1 MTQEEWDRKFIKNQS
16 GEWELEEEELLRQI
30 GRSFYA
36 NACIS
41 AFASNRLENLQDS
54 EGRMHLMMI
63 IIANHLGDLN
73 ETLKEISAKL
83 K

>member
-16 GEWELEEEELLRQI
+16 GEWELEEEELLRQTAKA
-30 GRSFYA
+30 FYA
-36 NACIS
+36 TACIS
-41 AFASNRLENLQDS
+41 AFANNRLETIEDS
-54 EGRMHLMMI
+54 EGRMLLMMM